1 MPRYG
6 KGKRN
11 TVKPQYPRIVAMI
24 YLDNAATTY
33 PKPEGV
39 YREVSRCMTDYCG
52 NPGRGG
58 HSLSLAAG
66 RAVYDC
72 RCLVAELF
80 SAEPENVIFTLN
92 TTYALNMA
100 IKGIVREGDH
110 IIISNM
116 EHNSVLRPVIATGCD
131 YDIFDASKDTERI
144 LLEIASKLTPR
155 TRMIVC
161 THRSNICP
169 IRLPIKA
176 IGQLCRKRG
185 ICFIVDA
192 AQSAGVYPIDMRECC
207 IDALCFA
214 GHKSLYGIQGVGG
227 VAFSNRYKGESARK
241 LHTLVEGGSGIA
253 SLEEYMPSLLPER
266 LEAGT
271 LPTPAIAG
279 LSQGIKAITEVG
291 ITHIREHEITL
302 YRRMRE
308 RLCNHEFIQVY
319 CRDIGYGETMLFNVE
334 GMPST
339 TVADKLDREGI
350 CVRAGFHCAPLAHKH
365 LGTGD
370 SGAVRV
376 SFGAFN
382 TAEEVD
388 IFCDVLNKIIKEGE

>member
-1 MPRYG
+1 
-6 KGKRN
+6 
-11 TVKPQYPRIVAMI
+11 MI
-24 YLDNAATTY
+24 YLDNAATTW
-33 PKPEGV
+33 PKPESV
-39 YREVSRCMTDYCG
+39 YREVNRCMTDYCG

-58 HSLSLAAG
+58 HTMSAAAG

-80 SAEPENVIFTLN
+80 SAKPENVVFTLN

-100 IKGIVREGDH
+100 IKGIARTGDH

-131 YDIFDASKDTERI
+131 YDVFDAMGPPESVIRSI
-144 LLEIASKLTPR
+144 LSLLTPR

-176 IGQLCRKRG
+176 IGGLCKQRG
-185 ICFIVDA
+185 LCFIVDT
-192 AQSAGVYPIDMRECC
+192 AQSAGVYPVDVRECH

-214 GHKSLYGIQGVGG
+214 GHKSLYGIQGAGG
-227 VAFSNRYKGESARK
+227 VIFSSRYKGEAARK

-279 LSQGIKAITEVG
+279 LAAGIRAVTEVG
-291 ITHIREHEITL
+291 IPRIREHEISL
-302 YRRMRE
+302 YRRVRE
-308 RLCNHEFIQVY
+308 RLCNHEGIEVY
-319 CRDIGYGETMLFNVE
+319 CPDIGYGETLLFNVR

-339 TVADKLDREGI
+339 EVADRLDREGI
-350 CVRAGFHCAPLAHKH
+350 CVRAGFHCAPLAHKA
-365 LGTGD
+365 LGTGE

-382 TAEEVD
+382 TAEEAD
-388 IFCDVLNKIIKEGE
+388 ILCDVLNKIIKEDD

>member
-1 MPRYG
+1 NG
-6 KGKRN
+6 
-11 TVKPQYPRIVAMI
+11 
-24 YLDNAATTY
+24 ATTY
-33 PKPEGV
+33 PKPESV
-39 YREVSRCMTDYCG
+39 YREVNRCMTDYCG

-58 HSLSLAAG
+58 HSMSLAAG
-66 RAVYDC
+66 KAVYDC

-80 SAEPENVIFTLN
+80 SCEPENVVFTLN

-100 IKGIVREGDH
+100 IKGIARTGDH

-116 EHNSVLRPVIATGCD
+116 EHNSVLRPVITTGCD
-131 YDIFDASKDTERI
+131 YDVFDAMGSTEWVIRDI
-144 LLEIASKLTPR
+144 LSKLTPR

-161 THRSNICP
+161 THKSNVCP
-169 IRLPIKA
+169 VRLPIRA
-176 IGQLCRKRG
+176 IGELCRQRG
-185 ICFIVDA
+185 LCFIVDA
-192 AQSAGVYPIDMRECC
+192 AQSAGVYPIDVRECH

-214 GHKSLYGIQGVGG
+214 GHKSLYGIQGAGG
-227 VAFSNRYKGESARK
+227 VIFSSRYKGESARK

-253 SLEEYMPSLLPER
+253 SLEEYMPALLPER

-279 LSQGIKAITEVG
+279 LSQGIRAITEVG
-291 ITHIREHEITL
+291 INHIREHEISL
-302 YRRMRE
+302 YRRTRE
-308 RLCNHEFIQVY
+308 RLSNHDRIEVY
-319 CRDIGYGETMLFNVE
+319 CPEIGYGETILFNIE
-334 GMPST
+334 NMSST
-339 TVADKLDREGI
+339 MVADKLDREGI

-388 IFCDVLNKIIKEGE
+388 IFCDVLNRIIKEDD

>member
-1 MPRYG
+1 
-6 KGKRN
+6 
-11 TVKPQYPRIVAMI
+11 MI
-24 YLDNAATTY
+24 YLDNGATTY
-33 PKPEGV
+33 PKPESV
-39 YREVSRCMTDYCG
+39 YREVNRCMTDYCG

-58 HSLSLAAG
+58 HSMSLAAG
-66 RAVYDC
+66 KAVYDC

-80 SAEPENVIFTLN
+80 SCEPENVVFTLN

-100 IKGIVREGDH
+100 IKGIARTGDH

-116 EHNSVLRPVIATGCD
+116 EHNSVLRPVITTGCD
-131 YDIFDASKDTERI
+131 YDVFDAMGSTEWVIRDI
-144 LLEIASKLTPR
+144 LSKLTPR

-161 THRSNICP
+161 THKSNVCP
-169 IRLPIKA
+169 VRLPIRA
-176 IGQLCRKRG
+176 IGELCRQRG
-185 ICFIVDA
+185 LCFIVDA
-192 AQSAGVYPIDMRECC
+192 AQSAGVYPIDVRECH

-214 GHKSLYGIQGVGG
+214 GHKSLYGIQGAGG
-227 VAFSNRYKGESARK
+227 VIFSSRYKGESARK

-253 SLEEYMPSLLPER
+253 SLEEYMPALLPER

-279 LSQGIKAITEVG
+279 LSQGIRAITEVG
-291 ITHIREHEITL
+291 INHIREHEISL
-302 YRRMRE
+302 YRRTRE
-308 RLCNHEFIQVY
+308 RLSNHDRIEVY
-319 CRDIGYGETMLFNVE
+319 CPEIGYGETILFNIE
-334 GMPST
+334 NMSST
-339 TVADKLDREGI
+339 MVADKLDREGI

-388 IFCDVLNKIIKEGE
+388 IFCDVLNRIIKEDD

>member
-1 MPRYG
+1 
-6 KGKRN
+6 
-11 TVKPQYPRIVAMI
+11 MI

-33 PKPEGV
+33 PKPERV
-39 YREVSRCMTDYCG
+39 YREVDRCISEYCG

-58 HSLSLAAG
+58 HSMSAAAA

-72 RCLVAELF
+72 RYELSQLF
-80 SAEPENVIFTLN
+80 SADAENVVFTLN

-131 YDIFDASKDTERI
+131 YDIFDAAGSTEAV
-144 LLEIASKLTPR
+144 LCEINSLLTPR

-161 THRSNICP
+161 THRSNVCP

-176 IGQLCRKRG
+176 IGGLCRQRG
-185 ICFIVDA
+185 IVFIVDA
-192 AQSAGVYPIDMRECC
+192 AQSAGVYPIDMKECC

-227 VAFSNRYKGESARK
+227 VIFSKRYKGESAKK
-241 LHTLVEGGSGIA
+241 LHTLVEGGSGVA

-279 LSQGIKAITEVG
+279 LCEGIRTVRETG
-291 ITHIREHEITL
+291 ISHIREHEIML

-308 RLCNHEFIQVY
+308 RL
-319 CRDIGYGETMLFNVE
+319 
-334 GMPST
+334 
-339 TVADKLDREGI
+339 
-350 CVRAGFHCAPLAHKH
+350 
-365 LGTGD
+365 
-370 SGAVRV
+370 
-376 SFGAFN
+376 
-382 TAEEVD
+382 
-388 IFCDVLNKIIKEGE
+388 LN

>member
-1 MPRYG
+1 
-6 KGKRN
+6 
-11 TVKPQYPRIVAMI
+11 MI

-33 PKPEGV
+33 PKPESV
-39 YREVSRCMTDYCG
+39 YREVDRCMTDYCG

-58 HSLSLAAG
+58 HSMSLAAG
-66 RAVYDC
+66 KAVYDC

-80 SAEPENVIFTLN
+80 SCEPENVVFTLN

-100 IKGIVREGDH
+100 IKGIARTGDH

-131 YDIFDASKDTERI
+131 YDVFDAMGSTEWVIRDI
-144 LLEIASKLTPR
+144 LSKLTPR

-161 THRSNICP
+161 THKSNVCP
-169 IRLPIKA
+169 VRLPIRA
-176 IGQLCRKRG
+176 IGELCRQRG
-185 ICFIVDA
+185 LCFIVDA
-192 AQSAGVYPIDMRECC
+192 AQSAGVYPIDVRECH

-214 GHKSLYGIQGVGG
+214 GHKSLYGIQGAGG
-227 VAFSNRYKGESARK
+227 VIFSNRYKGESARK

-253 SLEEYMPSLLPER
+253 SLEEYMPALLPER

-279 LSQGIKAITEVG
+279 LSQGIRAITEVG
-291 ITHIREHEITL
+291 INHIREHEISL
-302 YRRMRE
+302 YRRTRE
-308 RLCNHEFIQVY
+308 RLCNHDRIEVY
-319 CRDIGYGETMLFNVE
+319 CPEIGYGETILFNIE
-334 GMPST
+334 NMSST
-339 TVADKLDREGI
+339 MVADKLDREGI

-388 IFCDVLNKIIKEGE
+388 IFCDVLNRIIKEDG

>member
-1 MPRYG
+1 
-6 KGKRN
+6 
-11 TVKPQYPRIVAMI
+11 MI
-24 YLDNAATTY
+24 YLDNAATTW
-33 PKPEGV
+33 PKPENV

-58 HSLSLAAG
+58 HTMSAAAG

-72 RCLVAELF
+72 RCLAAELF
-80 SAEPENVIFTLN
+80 SAEPENAVFTLN

-100 IKGIVREGDH
+100 IKGIARTGDH

-131 YDIFDASKDTERI
+131 YDVFDAAAAPERI
-144 LLEIASKLTPR
+144 VCDIISKLTPR

-176 IGQLCRKRG
+176 IGELCRARG
-185 ICFIVDA
+185 LCFIVDT
-192 AQSAGVYPIDMRECC
+192 AQSAGVYPVDMRECH

-214 GHKSLYGIQGVGG
+214 GHKSLYGIQGAGG
-227 VAFSNRYKGESARK
+227 VIFSSRYKGEAARK

-266 LEAGT
+266 LESGT

-279 LSQGIKAITEVG
+279 LAAGIRAITEVG
-291 ITHIREHEITL
+291 IPRIREHGISL
-302 YRRMRE
+302 YRRVRE
-308 RLCNHEFIQVY
+308 RLCNHNRIEVY
-319 CRDIGYGETMLFNVE
+319 CPDIGYGETLLFNVR

-339 TVADKLDREGI
+339 EVADKLDREGI
-350 CVRAGFHCAPLAHKH
+350 CVRAGFHCAPLAHKA
-365 LGTGD
+365 LGTGE

-382 TAEEVD
+382 TAEEAD

>member
-1 MPRYG
+1 
-6 KGKRN
+6 
-11 TVKPQYPRIVAMI
+11 MI
-24 YLDNAATTY
+24 YLDNGATTY
-33 PKPEGV
+33 PKPESV

-58 HSLSLAAG
+58 HYMSAAAG

-80 SAEPENVIFTLN
+80 SAEPENVVFTLN

-100 IKGIVREGDH
+100 IKSVTRTGDH
-110 IIISNM
+110 ILISNM
-116 EHNSVLRPVIATGCD
+116 EHNSVLRPVIAIGCD
-131 YDIFDASKDTERI
+131 FDVFNAADSTERVLRDI
-144 LLEIASKLTPR
+144 TSKLTPR
-155 TRMIVC
+155 TRAIVC
-161 THRSNICP
+161 THRSNICS
-169 IRLPIKA
+169 IRLPVKA
-176 IGQLCRKRG
+176 IGELCRNRG
-185 ICFIVDA
+185 LIFIVDA
-192 AQSAGVYPIDMRECC
+192 AQSAGVYPIDMRDCH

-214 GHKSLYGIQGVGG
+214 GHKSLYGIQGAGG
-227 VAFSNRYKGESARK
+227 VIFSSRYKGEAARK

-253 SLEEYMPSLLPER
+253 SLEEYMPALLPER

-279 LSQGIKAITEVG
+279 LSQGIRAITEVG
-291 ITHIREHEITL
+291 INHIREHEISL
-302 YRRMRE
+302 YRRTRE
-308 RLCNHEFIQVY
+308 RLSNHDRIEVY
-319 CRDIGYGETMLFNVE
+319 CPEIGYGETILFNIE
-334 GMPST
+334 NMSST
-339 TVADKLDREGI
+339 MVADKLDREGI

-388 IFCDVLNKIIKEGE
+388 IFCDVLNRIIKEDD

>member
-1 MPRYG
+1 
-6 KGKRN
+6 
-11 TVKPQYPRIVAMI
+11 MI

-33 PKPEGV
+33 PKPESV
-39 YREVSRCMTDYCG
+39 YREVNRCMTDYCG

-58 HSLSLAAG
+58 HTMSAAAG

-80 SAEPENVIFTLN
+80 SAEPENAVFTLN

-100 IKGIVREGDH
+100 IKGIARAGDH
-110 IIISNM
+110 ILISNM

-131 YDIFDASKDTERI
+131 YDVFDAMGPRESVIRSI
-144 LLEIASKLTPR
+144 LSLLTPR

-161 THRSNICP
+161 THRSNVCP

-176 IGQLCRKRG
+176 IGELCRARG
-185 ICFIVDA
+185 LCFIVDT
-192 AQSAGVYPIDMRECC
+192 AQSAGVYPVDMRECH

-214 GHKSLYGIQGVGG
+214 GHKSLYGIQGAGG
-227 VAFSNRYKGESARK
+227 VIFSSRYKGEAARK

-279 LSQGIKAITEVG
+279 LTAGIRAITDVG
-291 ITHIREHEITL
+291 IPHIREHEISL
-302 YRRMRE
+302 YRRVRE
-308 RLCNHEFIQVY
+308 RLCNHEGIEVY
-319 CRDIGYGETMLFNVE
+319 CPDIGYGETLLFNVR

-339 TVADKLDREGI
+339 EVAHKLDREGI
-350 CVRAGFHCAPLAHKH
+350 CVRAGFHCAPLAHKQ
-365 LGTGD
+365 LGTGE

-382 TAEEVD
+382 TAEEAD
-388 IFCDVLNKIIKEGE
+388 IFCDVLNKITKEGE

>member
-1 MPRYG
+1 
-6 KGKRN
+6 
-11 TVKPQYPRIVAMI
+11 MI
-24 YLDNAATTY
+24 YLDNGATTH
-33 PKPEGV
+33 PKPESV
-39 YREVSRCMTDYCG
+39 YREVSKCMTDYCG

-58 HSLSLAAG
+58 HSMSAAAAK
-66 RAVYDC
+66 AVYDC

-80 SAEPENVIFTLN
+80 SAEPENVVFTLN

-100 IKGIVREGDH
+100 IKGTARAGDH
-110 IIISNM
+110 ILISNM

-131 YDIFDASKDTERI
+131 FDVFDAVASPERVIRNI
-144 LLEIASKLTPR
+144 LSLLTPR

-176 IGQLCRKRG
+176 IGELCRQRG
-185 ICFIVDA
+185 LCFIVDA
-192 AQSAGVYPIDMRECC
+192 AQSAGVYPINMMECH

-214 GHKSLYGIQGVGG
+214 GHKSLYGIQGCGG
-227 VAFSNRYKGESARK
+227 VIFSSRYKGEAARK

-271 LPTPAIAG
+271 LPTPAIVG
-279 LSQGIKAITEVG
+279 LAQGIRAITEVG
-291 ITHIREHEITL
+291 ITHIREHEISL
-302 YRRMRE
+302 YRRVRE
-308 RLCNHEFIQVY
+308 RLCNHERIEVY
-319 CRDIGYGETMLFNVE
+319 CPEIGYGETLLFNVE

-339 TVADKLDREGI
+339 AVADKLDREGI

-388 IFCDVLNKIIKEGE
+388 IFCDVLNRITKEDD

>member
-1 MPRYG
+1 
-6 KGKRN
+6 
-11 TVKPQYPRIVAMI
+11 MI
-24 YLDNAATTY
+24 YLDNAATTF
-33 PKPEGV
+33 PKPGKV
-39 YREVSRCMTDYCG
+39 YREVSRCIEEYCG

-58 HSLSLAAG
+58 HTLSLAAG

-72 RCLVAELF
+72 RCLIAELF
-80 SAEPENVIFTLN
+80 SAEPENVVFTLN

-100 IKGIVREGDH
+100 IKGIARTCDH

-131 YDIFDASKDTERI
+131 YDVFDATLDTERM
-144 LLEIASKLTPR
+144 LCEITAKLTPH

-161 THRSNICP
+161 THKSNICP

-176 IGQLCRKRG
+176 IGELCRQRG
-185 ICFIVDA
+185 ICFIVDC
-192 AQSAGVYPIDMRECC
+192 AQSAGVYPIDMKKCH

-214 GHKSLYGIQGVGG
+214 GHKSLYGIQGAGG
-227 VAFSNRYKGESARK
+227 VIFSARYKGESARK

-279 LSQGIKAITEVG
+279 LAQGIRTITEVG
-291 ITHIREHEITL
+291 INHIREHEISL

-308 RLCNHEFIQVY
+308 QLLNHDRIEVY
-319 CRDIGYGETMLFNVE
+319 CPGIAYGETLLFNVE

-339 TVADKLDREGI
+339 AVADMLDREGI

-376 SFGAFN
+376 SLGAFN
-382 TAEEVD
+382 TAQEVD
-388 IFCDVLNKIIKEGE
+388 IFCDVLNKIVRTEKPQG

>member
-1 MPRYG
+1 
-6 KGKRN
+6 
-11 TVKPQYPRIVAMI
+11 MI
-24 YLDNAATTY
+24 YLDNAATTH
-33 PKPEGV
+33 PKPESV

-58 HSLSLAAG
+58 HSMSAAAG

-80 SAEPENVIFTLN
+80 CAPPENVVFTLN

-100 IKGIVREGDH
+100 IKAIARAGDH
-110 IIISNM
+110 ILISNM

-131 YDIFDASKDTERI
+131 YDVFDAMGPPESVIRSI
-144 LLEIASKLTPR
+144 LSLLTPR

-161 THRSNICP
+161 THRSNVCP
-169 IRLPIKA
+169 IRLPIKT
-176 IGQLCRKRG
+176 IGELCRARG
-185 ICFIVDA
+185 LCFIVDT
-192 AQSAGVYPIDMRECC
+192 AQSAGVYPVDMRECH

-214 GHKSLYGIQGVGG
+214 GHKSLYGIQGAGG
-227 VAFSNRYKGESARK
+227 VIFSSRYKGEAARK

-279 LSQGIKAITEVG
+279 LTAGIRAITEVG
-291 ITHIREHEITL
+291 ITRIREHEISL
-302 YRRMRE
+302 YRRARE
-308 RLCNHEFIQVY
+308 RLCNHDRIEVY
-319 CRDIGYGETMLFNVE
+319 CHDIGYGETLLFNVH

-339 TVADKLDREGI
+339 EVAHKLDREGI
-350 CVRAGFHCAPLAHKH
+350 CVRAGFHCAPLAHKY

-382 TAEEVD
+382 TAEETD
-388 IFCDVLNKIIKEGE
+388 IFCDVLNKITKEDD

>member
-1 MPRYG
+1 M
-6 KGKRN
+6 
-11 TVKPQYPRIVAMI
+11 
-24 YLDNAATTY
+24 
-33 PKPEGV
+33 
-39 YREVSRCMTDYCG
+39 
-52 NPGRGG
+52 
-58 HSLSLAAG
+58 SLAAG
-66 RAVYDC
+66 KAVYDC

-80 SAEPENVIFTLN
+80 SCEPENVVFTLN

-100 IKGIVREGDH
+100 IKGIARTGDH

-116 EHNSVLRPVIATGCD
+116 EHNSVLRPVITTGCD
-131 YDIFDASKDTERI
+131 YDVFDAMGSTEWVIRDI
-144 LLEIASKLTPR
+144 LSKLTPR

-161 THRSNICP
+161 THKSNVCP
-169 IRLPIKA
+169 VRLPIRA
-176 IGQLCRKRG
+176 IGELCRQRG
-185 ICFIVDA
+185 LCFIVDA
-192 AQSAGVYPIDMRECC
+192 AQSAGVYPIDVRECH

-214 GHKSLYGIQGVGG
+214 GHKSLYGIQGAGG
-227 VAFSNRYKGESARK
+227 VIFSSRYKGESARK

-253 SLEEYMPSLLPER
+253 SLEEYMPALLPER

-279 LSQGIKAITEVG
+279 LSQGIRAITEVG
-291 ITHIREHEITL
+291 INHIREHEISL
-302 YRRMRE
+302 YRRTRE
-308 RLCNHEFIQVY
+308 RLSNHDRIEVY
-319 CRDIGYGETMLFNVE
+319 CPEIGYGETILFNIE
-334 GMPST
+334 NMSST
-339 TVADKLDREGI
+339 MVADKLDREGI

-388 IFCDVLNKIIKEGE
+388 IFCDVLNRIIKEDD

>member
-1 MPRYG
+1 
-6 KGKRN
+6 
-11 TVKPQYPRIVAMI
+11 MI
-24 YLDNAATTY
+24 YLDNGATTY
-33 PKPEGV
+33 PKPESV
-39 YREVSRCMTDYCG
+39 YREVNRCMTDYCG

-58 HSLSLAAG
+58 HSMSLAAG
-66 RAVYDC
+66 KAVYDC

-80 SAEPENVIFTLN
+80 SCEPENVVFTLN

-100 IKGIVREGDH
+100 IKGIARTGDH

-116 EHNSVLRPVIATGCD
+116 EHNSVLRPVITTGCD
-131 YDIFDASKDTERI
+131 YDVFDAMGSTEWVIRDI
-144 LLEIASKLTPR
+144 LSKLTPR

-161 THRSNICP
+161 THKSNVCP
-169 IRLPIKA
+169 VRLPIRA
-176 IGQLCRKRG
+176 IGELCRQRG
-185 ICFIVDA
+185 LCFIVDA
-192 AQSAGVYPIDMRECC
+192 AQSAGVYPIDVRECH

-214 GHKSLYGIQGVGG
+214 GHKSLYGIQGAGG
-227 VAFSNRYKGESARK
+227 VIFSNRYKGEAARK

-253 SLEEYMPSLLPER
+253 SLEEYMPALLPER

-279 LSQGIKAITEVG
+279 LSQGIRAITEVG
-291 ITHIREHEITL
+291 INHIREHEISL
-302 YRRMRE
+302 YRRTRE
-308 RLCNHEFIQVY
+308 RLSNHDRIEVY
-319 CRDIGYGETMLFNVE
+319 CPEIGYGETILFNIE
-334 GMPST
+334 NMSST
-339 TVADKLDREGI
+339 MVADKLDREGI

-370 SGAVRV
+370 SGAVRI

-388 IFCDVLNKIIKEGE
+388 IFCDVLNKITKEDD